1 MAHLKQECRLQR
13 LQQQDFD
20 IRNKRMTR
28 YTNRAKAI
36 IFVVVAPRNDK
47 LTSGT
52 VGDGTQS
59 EYNSKR
65 KVSNY
70 HRP

>member
-1 MAHLKQECRLQR
+1 
-13 LQQQDFD
+13 
-20 IRNKRMTR
+20 MTR
-28 YTNRAKAI
+28 YTNRVKAI

-65 KVSNY
+65 KVSY
-70 HRP
+70 CHRP

>member
-1 MAHLKQECRLQR
+1 
-13 LQQQDFD
+13 
-20 IRNKRMTR
+20 MTR